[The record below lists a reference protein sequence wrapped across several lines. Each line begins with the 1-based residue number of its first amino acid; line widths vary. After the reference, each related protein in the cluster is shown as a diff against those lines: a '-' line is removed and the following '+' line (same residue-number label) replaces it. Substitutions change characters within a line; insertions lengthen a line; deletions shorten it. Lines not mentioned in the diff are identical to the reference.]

1 LIEIKAGVGAAC
13 DLKLQDHEQTIG
25 RSTVLTFQDCL
36 DFANLTSEEVDAIAE
51 HEHVPEMVALELGRY
66 LCETPEGERRISR
79 MILDDI
85 EEARKKGDL
94 AAAARLRLVL
104 RDFLMTHPCAAA
116 VPPSLPE
123 RWAGAAKPGRKGDAM
138 PMTRARAAGGRL

>member
-1 LIEIKAGVGAAC
+1 MIRRTTSGES
-13 DLKLQDHEQTIG
+13 
-25 RSTVLTFQDCL
+25 RMLTFEDCL
-36 DFANLTSEEVDAIAE
+36 DFADLTGEEVDAIAE

-85 EEARKKGDL
+85 EGARKKGDL

-123 RWAGAAKPGRKGDAM
+123 PWAGAVNPGLGGDVTPIA
-138 PMTRARAAGGRL
+138 RARAAGGHR